1 VTGVVI
7 LPEGLAVPNKR
18 LQDARRVKRMI
29 MKTSNIE
36 EKARLRSSLRGKL
49 QEAKQIHSFKLAKEK

>member
-1 VTGVVI
+1 MTGVVI